1 MYLVEHTPLG
11 FSYSKCSYYTIFV
24 QNTDP
29 ISGLSE
35 PSSDHDDTE
44 SELNNQ
50 DVIDVAISERLFV
63 TGVLDELKV
72 CFRYSYQVSL
82 FVAFLLY

>member
-1 MYLVEHTPLG
+1 M
-11 FSYSKCSYYTIFV
+11 

-29 ISGLSE
+29 ISGLVE

-44 SELNNQ
+44 SAHDNQ
-50 DVIDVAISERLFV
+50 DVVDVAIAEKLFV

-72 CFRYSYQVSL
+72 CFSYSYQVSL
-82 FVAFLLY
+82 FVAFFLY

>member
-1 MYLVEHTPLG
+1 M
-11 FSYSKCSYYTIFV
+11 

-29 ISGLSE
+29 ISGLTE

-44 SELNNQ
+44 SENNTQ
-50 DVIDVAISERLFV
+50 DVIDVSIAERLFV

-72 CFRYSYQVSL
+72 CFSYSYQVSL
-82 FVAFLLY
+82 SVTFLLY

>member
-1 MYLVEHTPLG
+1 MVLE
-11 FSYSKCSYYTIFV
+11 FSNSKCSYCTIFL

-44 SELNNQ
+44 SEHDNQ
-50 DVIDVAISERLFV
+50 GVVDVAIAERLFV

-72 CFRYSYQVSL
+72 RFSYSYQVSL
-82 FVAFLLY
+82 FVAFFLY

>member
-1 MYLVEHTPLG
+1 M
-11 FSYSKCSYYTIFV
+11 

-35 PSSDHDDTE
+35 SSSEHDDTE
-44 SELNNQ
+44 SEHNRG
-50 DVIDVAISERLFV
+50 VVDVAIAERLFV

-72 CFRYSYQVSL
+72 CFSYSYQVSL
-82 FVAFLLY
+82 CVAFFLY

>member
-1 MYLVEHTPLG
+1 M
-11 FSYSKCSYYTIFV
+11 

-35 PSSDHDDTE
+35 PSSDHE
-44 SELNNQ
+44 SEHDNQ
-50 DVIDVAISERLFV
+50 DVIDVAITERLFV

-72 CFRYSYQVSL
+72 CFSYSYQVSI
-82 FVAFLLY
+82 FVVFSCISFKSKFPLALKLWILL

>member
-1 MYLVEHTPLG
+1 M
-11 FSYSKCSYYTIFV
+11 

-29 ISGLSE
+29 ISGLTE

-44 SELNNQ
+44 SEHNNQ
-50 DVIDVAISERLFV
+50 DVIDVSIAERLFV

-72 CFRYSYQVSL
+72 CFSYSYKVSL
-82 FVAFLLY
+82 SVAFLLY

>member
-1 MYLVEHTPLG
+1 
-11 FSYSKCSYYTIFV
+11 V

-29 ISGLSE
+29 ISGLTE

-44 SELNNQ
+44 SEHNNQ
-50 DVIDVAISERLFV
+50 DVIDVSIAERLFV

-72 CFRYSYQVSL
+72 CFSYSYQVSL
-82 FVAFLLY
+82 SVAFLLY

>member
-1 MYLVEHTPLG
+1 ML
-11 FSYSKCSYYTIFV
+11 V

-35 PSSDHDDTE
+35 PSSEHDDTE
-44 SELNNQ
+44 SEHNHG
-50 DVIDVAISERLFV
+50 VVDVAIAERLFV

-72 CFRYSYQVSL
+72 CFSYSYQVSL
-82 FVAFLLY
+82 CVNFLLY